1 MCRDVFQTRISRHAG
16 PETADPRDT
25 DFSDTSRALR
35 AAAETRRND
44 EKLSLVSAS
53 GEKIK
58 FPWTRTRGRL
68 AWKPPSSYPT
78 GCTHLNRSVSHTW
91 RPRTVG
97 VSPGTPR
104 SEATNPDNATDDDV
118 PVSRRKGRPRESR
131 TRSSHGHANTRS
143 LRVISDDAQ
152 GGERHSAQESSRAR
166 SLGERPTSLVRARPR
181 DARASSFVIVKRP
194 SARRGPGI
202 VSVDRNVRSKCRC
215 SCVLQF
221 TS

>member
-78 GCTHLNRSVSHTW
+78 GCTHLSTGRSLIRGGHVPSACLRVRLARRRQTPTTPRTTTCPSRGGKEDRESLAHVPRTGTRTRALSVSFQT
-91 RPRTVG
+91 
-97 VSPGTPR
+97 TPR
-104 SEATNPDNATDDDV
+104 GARDTP
-118 PVSRRKGRPRESR
+118 RR
-131 TRSSHGHANTRS
+131 
-143 LRVISDDAQ
+143 
-152 GGERHSAQESSRAR
+152 RA
-166 SLGERPTSLVRARPR
+166 L
-181 DARASSFVIVKRP
+181 ARAA
-194 SARRGPGI
+194 SANVQLRSYARVPETRAQA
-202 VSVDRNVRSKCRC
+202 VS
-215 SCVLQF
+215 
-221 TS
+221 